1 MSVHPVQNS
10 EDPLSALDRD
20 IRALM
25 REAAEAR
32 FAAEEQRRAAA
43 ENEQRIL
50 LSLLNV
56 DDAFDRVFRAV
67 EAKQDQVTPQM
78 KIWLGNFR
86 SARRLLQKLID
97 EQGVKPIDTA
107 TGEFDP
113 VWHVATETVAD
124 ADRPP
129 GTIIQVLRRG
139 YVRDNQILRKA
150 EVVVVEGSEQ

>member
-1 MSVHPVQNS
+1 MSVQPIPS
-10 EDPLSALDRD
+10 EDPLAALDND
-20 IRALM
+20 IRKLM

-32 FAAEEQRRAAA
+32 FAAQEQKRAAT
-43 ENEQRIL
+43 ESEQRIL

-56 DDAFDRVFRAV
+56 DDAFDRVFKAV

-124 ADRPP
+124 PDRPA
-129 GTIIQVLRRG
+129 GTIVQVLRRG
-139 YVRDNQILRKA
+139 YVRDNHILRKA
-150 EVVVVEGSEQ
+150 EVIVVEGQ